1 MTVLIIIY
9 VELTVTY
16 SEPEY
21 WTGAKKPV
29 SSQIGRTLPG
39 IGGELLKSNRA
50 SVHGCVSEKSNYN
63 GITYIHCIFDDKKP
77 ISPYHI

>member
-1 MTVLIIIY
+1 M
-9 VELTVTY
+9 LTVTY
-16 SEPEY
+16 SAPEY

-50 SVHGCVSEKSNYN
+50 SVHGRVSVKSNYV
-63 GITYIHCIFDDKKP
+63 GVALVHIHTVFI
-77 ISPYHI
+77 